1 MSDKQQHQDEPADR
15 ELAALLKAMP
25 VPEPAPGFFAQVTA
39 SAAREYARR
48 QELRALKTRWLF
60 TGAAAALVVA
70 FLVSNLLGV
79 PGSDP
84 SIDNQIPAITMT
96 VAEPQTV
103 NLLFASAEALENAVL
118 TLNLPAGVELE
129 GFPGQ
134 REISWQ
140 TSLASGRNLLPL
152 RLLAVAP
159 TQGELQARLEHD
171 TRDRVFR
178 LQLSTG

>member
-1 MSDKQQHQDEPADR
+1 MNDKQLPQDEAADL
-15 ELAALLKAMP
+15 ELAAWLKAMP
-25 VPEPAPGFFAQVTA
+25 VPDPAPGFFAQATA
-39 SAAREYARR
+39 AAASEHARR

-60 TGAAAALVVA
+60 SGVAATLVLA
-70 FLVSNLLGV
+70 FLVSIFLDV
-79 PGSDP
+79 PAGGPPTEDA
-84 SIDNQIPAITMT
+84 IPAIAMT

-103 NLLFASAEALENAVL
+103 NLLFASAETLDHAVL
-118 TLNLPAGVELE
+118 TLQLPPGVELE

-134 REISWQ
+134 REISWE

-159 TQGELQARLEHD
+159 AHGELLARLEHD
-171 TRDRVFR
+171 SRDRVFR